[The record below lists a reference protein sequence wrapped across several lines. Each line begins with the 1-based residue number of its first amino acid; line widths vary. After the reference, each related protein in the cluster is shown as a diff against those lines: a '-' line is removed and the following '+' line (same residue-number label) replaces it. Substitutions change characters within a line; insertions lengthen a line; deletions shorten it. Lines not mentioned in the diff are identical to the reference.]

1 MTPSSKKISG
11 PDPIRL
17 TADELRALPELHR
30 LVAQIYL
37 NRGSGEVILVDQ
49 THIE

>member
-1 MTPSSKKISG
+1 MTSGSKKFSD

-17 TADELRALPELHR
+17 TADELRALPDLHR

-37 NRGSGEVILVDQ
+37 NRGSGEVILV
-49 THIE
+49 E

>member
-1 MTPSSKKISG
+1 LTSPGKKTAAN

-17 TADELRALPELHR
+17 TRAELGALPELHR

-37 NRGSGEVILVDQ
+37 NRGSGEVIL
-49 THIE
+49 IEG

>member
-1 MTPSSKKISG
+1 MTAVRQKTVEHR

-17 TADELRALPELHR
+17 TQAELGALPDLHR

-37 NRGSGEVILVDQ
+37 NRGSGEVILV
-49 THIE
+49 E